1 VELIFNKLQN
11 VFNKLYLQSLDF
23 ILPYL
28 TDLNKAVKAEKSK
41 IYLLYS
47 KVESVYKSILEMF
60 MKKGSVERA
69 NQEVKETILN
79 LIKNQRDD
87 SSREIFKII
96 SDVRDL
102 VPMSGSYL
110 PQSLSVKVTQRFVGN
125 SNSLKCTTK

>member
-1 VELIFNKLQN
+1 MFLINFTCNKEMQ
-11 VFNKLYLQSLDF
+11 
-23 ILPYL
+23 
-28 TDLNKAVKAEKSK
+28 AEKSK

-125 SNSLKCTTK
+125 SNSLKYTTK

>member
-1 VELIFNKLQN
+1 VELIFNELQN
-11 VFNKLYLQSLDF
+11 VFNKLYLQFLDF
-23 ILPYL
+23 ILSYL
-28 TDLNKAVKAEKSK
+28 TDLNKEMKAEKSK

-87 SSREIFKII
+87 SSREIFKRI

-125 SNSLKCTTK
+125 SNSLKYTTK

>member
-1 VELIFNKLQN
+1 VELIFNELQN
-11 VFNKLYLQSLDF
+11 VFNKLYLQFLDF
-23 ILPYL
+23 ILSYL
-28 TDLNKAVKAEKSK
+28 TDLNKEMKAEKSK

-125 SNSLKCTTK
+125 STA

>member
-1 VELIFNKLQN
+1 MNSPIGLFTSLKIVHGKPRHC
-11 VFNKLYLQSLDF
+11 QSQ
-23 ILPYL
+23 
-28 TDLNKAVKAEKSK
+28 
-41 IYLLYS
+41 
-47 KVESVYKSILEMF
+47 
-60 MKKGSVERA
+60 GSVERT

-87 SSREIFKII
+87 SSREIFKRI

-125 SNSLKCTTK
+125 WNSLKYTTK